1 MRFRCSGFLCVSVLC
16 PRFEMTEPPLARRLE
31 GLAQQLFSLPFPAFA
46 GIVWM

>member
-1 MRFRCSGFLCVSVLC
+1 MRFRCSGFL
-16 PRFEMTEPPLARRLE
+16 RFEMTEPPLARRLE